1 MKLRYNY
8 RNNLIVA
15 QHSSQQKQ
23 VIVRDEAYCLNV
35 NSVENRANKV
45 RKVFII

>member
-8 RNNLIVA
+8 LNNLIVA
-15 QHSSQQKQ
+15 QHSSQHNQA
-23 VIVRDEAYCLNV
+23 IDRDEAYCLTV
-35 NSVENRANKV
+35 NSVENGANKV